1 MSLEFEWDKRK
12 AASNLVK
19 HGVSFEVACDAFKDP
34 FAMEW
39 EDVRHDDAEPRFIL
53 LAEVKGRILV
63 VVYTWRGEIVRLISA
78 RLAEPFERRLYFEN
92 AEP

>member
-1 MSLEFEWDKRK
+1 MNFEFEWDHRK
-12 AASNLVK
+12 AAANLLK

-53 LAEVKGRILV
+53 LAEVRGRILV

-78 RLAEPFERRLYFEN
+78 RLAEPFERRLCFEE

>member
-1 MSLEFEWDKRK
+1 MSFDFEWDKRK
-12 AASNLVK
+12 AASNLLK
-19 HGVSFEVACDAFKDP
+19 HRVSFEAACDAFKDP

-63 VVYTWRGEIVRLISA
+63 VVYTWRGEVVRLISA
-78 RLAEPFERRLYFEN
+78 RPAEPFERRLYFEN